1 MRKAVCILLS
11 VLMLTSLAGTAI
23 AANVFAEAVYAGKT
37 VILYTGNLRG
47 SLDVYP
53 QIAQVKKDYEAR
65 GAEVILVDAG
75 NFLQG
80 SAAANAD
87 RGLTVYELMDAA
99 GYDVAGMGL
108 AEFGYADAVTG
119 YPYHGN
125 VTKYHT
131 QAQLQLGTE
140 ELTYNVNKD
149 GSKTAVLSA
158 KAPAR
163 FKTAAS
169 NVTALKEGVYAFE
182 SSVLVEKTLK
192 VRFYSVLPPKDLQNV
207 QDGYLALREPVV
219 EANGAEVTVLLT
231 TGGSETWE
239 SLVGNADIVIDA
251 SGNAPVTGAYVIDNA
266 TKAIAREEITLSG
279 SDETVSAL
287 VDAARERTPDV
298 LGRSDVILM
307 GADSRNRN
315 LETNLGDLTADA
327 LLWYAERYIDGYDK
341 SLPLIAIQNGGNCD
355 GFLYTGDITET
366 DLLEALPFSPM
377 GVGVLQ
383 VTGEELLE
391 TLEAA
396 SQTASCPG
404 FAQAAGFRYRLDLTK
419 EYDGGAAYR
428 KFFEADSVNRVTVTE
443 VGGEP
448 FDPDAVYNLA
458 CDTYL
463 VNGSDTY
470 YPLKAVREGGAPY
483 VNNGSGV
490 KTRDI
495 VAMYIQNELHGVV
508 GAEYAAPQGRIAV
521 CRDFADVSTLDG
533 FDEAVHWA
541 AETGVTNGVGGAL
554 FAPDALCTREQA
566 LTMLWRASGRP
577 ASDAALTFSDV
588 PEGVWYCEAVQWAF
602 GEGIFRELS
611 GESFGVGTPCK
622 ASELAAWLGR
632 LMGEPTPDASD
643 EPLTRA
649 EAIELVYR
657 YWNR

>member
-1 MRKAVCILLS
+1 MKKAICILLS
-11 VLMLTSLAGTAI
+11 VLMLATLAGTSM
-23 AANVFAEAVYAGKT
+23 AASNEPSYAGKT
-37 VILYTGNLRG
+37 VILCTGNLRG
-47 SLDVYP
+47 NLDVYP
-53 QIAQVKKDYEAR
+53 QIAQAKKDYEAK

-75 NFLQG
+75 NYLQG

-99 GYDVAGMGL
+99 GYDAAGMGL

-125 VTKYHT
+125 VTKYYT

-149 GSKTAVLSA
+149 GSKTAVLPA
-158 KAPAR
+158 KAPAK

-182 SSVLVEKTLK
+182 SSVLVEKTLS
-192 VRFYSVLPPKDLQNV
+192 VRFYSVLDPKDLQNV

-219 EANGAEVTVLLT
+219 EANGADVTVLLT
-231 TGGSETWE
+231 TGGSEAWE
-239 SLVGNADIVIDA
+239 SLAGNADIVIDA
-251 SGNAPVTGAYVIDNA
+251 SGNAPLTGAFVIDNA
-266 TKAIAREEITLSG
+266 TKAIIREEVTLSG
-279 SDETVSAL
+279 FDETVSAL
-287 VDAARERTPDV
+287 VGAARERTPEA
-298 LGRSDVILM
+298 LGRSEVILM
-307 GADSRNRN
+307 GADSQNRN

-327 LLWYAERYIDGYDK
+327 LLWYAERCIDGYDQ
-341 SLPLIAIQNGGNCD
+341 SLPLLAIQNGGNCD

-396 SQTASCPG
+396 SQTAGCPG
-404 FAQAAGFRYRLDLTK
+404 FAQIAGFKYRLDLTK
-419 EYDGGAAYR
+419 EYDGGAAYG

-443 VGGEP
+443 VGGES
-448 FDPDAVYNLA
+448 FDPDAVYNLV
-458 CDTYL
+458 CDNYL

-470 YPLKAVREGGAPY
+470 YTLKAVREGGAPY
-483 VNNGSGV
+483 VNNGPGV

-495 VAMYIQNELHGVV
+495 VAMYIQNELQGVV
-508 GAEYAAPQGRIAV
+508 GEEYAAPQGRIAV
-521 CRDFADVSTLDG
+521 CRDFADVSTLDC

-541 AETGVTNGVGGAL
+541 AEAGVTNGVGGAL

-566 LTMLWRASGRP
+566 LTMLWRVSGKP

-588 PEGVWYCEAVQWAF
+588 PEGVWYYEAVQWAV
-602 GEGIFRELS
+602 GEGICPEPS
-611 GESFGVGTPCK
+611 GERFGVGTPCTK
-622 ASELAAWLGR
+622 AELAAWLGR
-632 LMGEPTPDASD
+632 LMDESTSDASD
-643 EPLTRA
+643 RPLTRA
-649 EAIELVYR
+649 EAIELVCR

>member
-11 VLMLTSLAGTAI
+11 VLMLATLAGTSM
-23 AANVFAEAVYAGKT
+23 AASNEPSYVGKT

-47 SLDVYP
+47 NLDVYP
-53 QIAQVKKDYEAR
+53 QIAQAKKDYEAK

-99 GYDVAGMGL
+99 GYDAAGMGL

-158 KAPAR
+158 KAPAK

-182 SSVLVEKTLK
+182 SSVLIEKTLK
-192 VRFYSVLPPKDLQNV
+192 VRFYSVLDPKDVQNV
-207 QDGYLALREPVV
+207 QDGYLALREPVA
-219 EANGAEVTVLLT
+219 ETDGADVTVLLT
-231 TGGSETWE
+231 TGGRPD
-239 SLVGNADIVIDA
+239 SLGNADIVIDA
-251 SGNAPVTGAYVIDNA
+251 SGNASVTGAYVIDNV
-266 TKAIAREEITLSG
+266 TKTVTREELTLSG

-287 VDAARERTPDV
+287 VDAARERTPEA

-327 LLWYAERYIDGYDK
+327 LLWYAEHYIEGFDK

-355 GFLYTGDITET
+355 SFLYTGDITET

-404 FAQAAGFRYRLDLTK
+404 FAQVAGFKYRLDLTK
-419 EYDGGAAYR
+419 EYDGGAAYG

-443 VGGEP
+443 VNGKL
-448 FDPDAVYNLA
+448 FDPDAVYNLV
-458 CDTYL
+458 CDNYL

-470 YPLKAVREGGAPY
+470 YTLKAVREGGAPY
-483 VNNGSGV
+483 VNNGPGV

-495 VAMYIQNELHGVV
+495 VAMYIQNELQGVV
-508 GAEYAAPQGRIAV
+508 GEKYAAPQGRIAV

-541 AETGVTNGVGGAL
+541 AEAGVTNGVGGAL

-566 LTMLWRASGRP
+566 LTMLWRASGKP
-577 ASDAALTFSDV
+577 ASDSPVTYPDAA
-588 PEGVWYCEAVQWAF
+588 EGTWYFEAVQWASN
-602 GEGIFRELS
+602 EKIFREPS

-622 ASELAAWLGR
+622 ASELAAWLER
-632 LMGEPTPDASD
+632 LMGEPTSDASG

-649 EAIELVYR
+649 GAIELVYR